1 MAQLTTNELRAKW
14 SGKNRWLSDSGTR
27 GAGRLLAR
35 LTRGG
40 VFFYFQYYLADG
52 QRRQLPLGRFDSQGE
67 HGLSLAGARE
77 RTAELSKLYRS
88 GVTDIHAHLEQQRTL
103 IAQQQAQA
111 ALARQVEQMAAAEAV
126 GHAERRSLRKFL
138 TAYVEHLQGKPSAK
152 DIANIFKNHVFT
164 DAALSERDATLI
176 STDDFVGLISKVVA
190 AGHGRT
196 GAKLRSYLRAAY
208 ALAIRAKTNPAAPQS
223 MRDFDIQI
231 NPVASIDALAQ
242 FNRALK
248 RNLSAPE
255 LAAFLKRVRS
265 LPIDAK
271 RDALEV
277 CICLGGQRPTQLLR
291 LRRADVDLSAGVI
304 TLYDPKGR
312 RQHPRPHLVPVP
324 KLAADILQRRTA
336 NLTGDEPVFSTD
348 GGSVM
353 DRGTLTNFVT
363 AIAVEM
369 VKSGESREQFTLR
382 DLRRTLETLL
392 ASWGVS
398 SDARKHL
405 QSHGLGGVQQRH
417 YDQYEYL
424 REKRAALRTLSLRL
438 DRVLARNAARE
449 SN

>member
-1 MAQLTTNELRAKW
+1 
-14 SGKNRWLSDSGTR
+14 
-27 GAGRLLAR
+27 
-35 LTRGG
+35 
-40 VFFYFQYYLADG
+40 V
-52 QRRQLPLGRFDSQGE
+52 
-67 HGLSLAGARE
+67 
-77 RTAELSKLYRS
+77 
-88 GVTDIHAHLEQQRTL
+88 V
-103 IAQQQAQA
+103 
-111 ALARQVEQMAAAEAV
+111 
-126 GHAERRSLRKFL
+126 
-138 TAYVEHLQGKPSAK
+138 HLQGKPSAR

-164 DAALSERDATLI
+164 DVALSERDATLI

-196 GAKLRSYLRAAY
+196 AAKLRSYLRAAY
-208 ALAIRAKTNPAAPQS
+208 SLAIRAKTNPAAPQS

-312 RQHPRPHLVPVP
+312 RQQPRPHLVPVP
-324 KLAADILQRRTA
+324 KVAADILQRRIA
-336 NLTGDEPVFSTD
+336 NLAGDEPVFSTD
-348 GGSVM
+348 GRSLM
-353 DRGTLTNFVT
+353 DCGTLTNFVT
-363 AIAVEM
+363 AIAVDM
-369 VKSGESREQFTLR
+369 VKSEELREKFTLR

-424 REKRAALRTLSLRL
+424 REKRAALRTLVSRL
-438 DRVLARNAARE
+438 DRVLARNAAHE